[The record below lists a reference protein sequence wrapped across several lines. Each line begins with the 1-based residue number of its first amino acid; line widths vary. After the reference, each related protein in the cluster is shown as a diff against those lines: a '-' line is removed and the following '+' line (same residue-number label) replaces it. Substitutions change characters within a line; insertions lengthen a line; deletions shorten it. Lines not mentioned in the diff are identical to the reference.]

1 MFLLT
6 FMWHP
11 LSWVI
16 CRYHSMFHRFVLK
29 NQGHKSVVM
38 TDFMMSESGWY
49 CASEILRKIWQL
61 TRFDPLEPS
70 AEGHWSIP
78 VYCHANRWII
88 GAIATSKPI
97 HIRNPNAAKRNV
109 LCGRLESQSALVT
122 CVFTKC
128 FFQVFLVFLV
138 LREPPY
144 CQHRDFCENSWKC
157 GGRLY

>member
-1 MFLLT
+1 
-6 FMWHP
+6 
-11 LSWVI
+11 
-16 CRYHSMFHRFVLK
+16 
-29 NQGHKSVVM
+29 
-38 TDFMMSESGWY
+38 MSESGWY

-109 LCGRLESQSALVT
+109 LCERLESQSALVT

-138 LREPPY
+138 LRNPPY
-144 CQHRDFCENSWKC
+144 CQHRDFVKTRGNVAEDYIKC
-157 GGRLY
+157 SNVHNCHRQCDLGYYCGKVPQLSGVYSEIS